1 MPETESILRYPNPE
15 SVQPTCTTLL
25 HLFPIRSSTC
35 MGWTAATGG
44 PVVVV
49 ADLSTAAAEAVVR
62 GAIQLGR
69 PHKRIET
76 KKENLK
82 IEDR

>member
-1 MPETESILRYPNPE
+1 MSRFSVTQNPNL
-15 SVQPTCTTLL
+15 SNMHAVLLL
-25 HLFPIRSSTC
+25 HLFPIQSSTC

-44 PVVVV
+44 PVVV